1 MMAQPDFW
9 EKNSSNQAI
18 QKERASIIDALTPWK
33 NEKKELDEIEILLQL
48 LEEQED
54 EKETQELVG
63 KVQKTEEAIK

>member
-1 MMAQPDFW
+1 MAQPDFW